1 MQIFCLF
8 CRILCL
14 YPQLKW
20 GWSNAHLWLL
30 VCSVTI
36 PLPSRYHHRYH
47 LITTLQMAK
56 HGLSFSFKGA
66 PIVIKKTHNRAFF
79 YNLLGL

>member
-1 MQIFCLF
+1 MITSQLACKVTQNIGYMQIFCLF

-14 YPQLKW
+14 YPTLYPTLQW

-36 PLPSRYHHRYH
+36 PLPPRYH

-56 HGLSFSFKGA
+56 DGL
-66 PIVIKKTHNRAFF
+66 AFF
-79 YNLLGL
+79 LRDLYTY